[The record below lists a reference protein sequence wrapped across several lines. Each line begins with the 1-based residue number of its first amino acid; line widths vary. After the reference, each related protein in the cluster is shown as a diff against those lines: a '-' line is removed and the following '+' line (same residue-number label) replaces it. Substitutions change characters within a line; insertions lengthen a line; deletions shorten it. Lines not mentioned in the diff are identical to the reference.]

1 MQLPSH
7 AFFQEGLVMVTDKQ
21 GRWFFFLAKYQC
33 KRDESCVRIGALF
46 SALLYLGTPPNILS
60 ICRTQNSTSQ
70 SKLKKGG
77 KKKQKVIWVRYHSL
91 IFPTKH
97 SKHKETYSFDTT
109 LCPKVLL
116 RTWLALLCLH
126 TPSFQSLKL
135 SVFSIYSGDSKVRS
149 NTLCL
154 KQVIKL
160 TLHLPQI

>member
-1 MQLPSH
+1 
-7 AFFQEGLVMVTDKQ
+7 MVTDKQ

-77 KKKQKVIWVRYHSL
+77 KKKKVIWVRYHSL

-97 SKHKETYSFDTT
+97 NKHTEKYSFDTT

-116 RTWLALLCLH
+116 RTCFVL
-126 TPSFQSLKL
+126 PSFQSLKL
-135 SVFSIYSGDSKVRS
+135 SLFSIYSGDSKVRS

-154 KQVIKL
+154 K
-160 TLHLPQI
+160 